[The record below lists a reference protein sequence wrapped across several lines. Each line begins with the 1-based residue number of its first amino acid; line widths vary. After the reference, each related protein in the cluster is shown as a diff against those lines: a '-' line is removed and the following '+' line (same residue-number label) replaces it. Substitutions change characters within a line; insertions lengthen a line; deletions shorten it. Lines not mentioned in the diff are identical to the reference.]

1 MTATCA
7 HSLPCTH
14 LCIVSMAV
22 CGEHH
27 SSKQQNL
34 FVREAGVGGE
44 KDANQRVT
52 TLAARKVSTKIL
64 AL

>member
-1 MTATCA
+1 
-7 HSLPCTH
+7 
-14 LCIVSMAV
+14 MAV